1 MLIQASS
8 FPLDFFGMEN
18 RHNSNLDSR
27 KKLNRKGNKLSFLPQ
42 SCEHLG
48 KEEEEEEASTMDF
61 LSGDIRNN
69 NNNMQTQ
76 FV

>member
-8 FPLDFFGMEN
+8 SAFNIFGMED
-18 RHNSNLDSR
+18 RHSSSSDSR
-27 KKLNRKGNKLSFLPQ
+27 KKLSRKGNKLSFLPQ
-42 SCEHLG
+42 ACGQLR
-48 KEEEEEEASTMDF
+48 KEEEEAIAMDF
-61 LSGDIRNN
+61 LSREIRNN